1 MIGIIGAMH
10 EEINVIKQEMENI
23 EIEIVNGNTF
33 YIGLLNNKKVILVG
47 CGIGMVN
54 AAIVTTLLINEFK
67 VKKIYFS
74 GVAGSTSNKLKIGD
88 IVISTELQEY
98 LFDTTEFGYEMG
110 IIPRMEP
117 SIFKPREIL
126 EDAMNKLKGEKI
138 HFGKIVSGDKFVSN
152 ADEKIKIGENF
163 KALCV
168 DMESASVAHCSY
180 LLGVDFLI
188 IRSISDTLSDEST
201 MEFEK
206 FVNLAAENSKNIL
219 TKLI

>member
-1 MIGIIGAMH
+1 MIGIIGAMY
-10 EEINVIKQEMENI
+10 EEINVIMQEMKDV
-23 EIEIVNGNTF
+23 EIKTVSGNTF
-33 YIGLLNNKKVILVG
+33 YSGLLNNKKVILVG

-54 AAIVTTLLINEFK
+54 SAIITTLLVNEFK
-67 VKKIYFS
+67 VEKIYFS

-88 IVISTELQEY
+88 IVISTEVQEY
-98 LFDTTEFGYEMG
+98 LFDTTEFGYEIG
-110 IIPRMEP
+110 IIPRMET
-117 SIFKPREIL
+117 SIFKPKKML
-126 EDAMNKLKGEKI
+126 EDAMIKLEGEKI

-152 ADEKIKIGENF
+152 AEEKIKIGKDFN
-163 KALCV
+163 ALCV

-188 IRSISDTLSDEST
+188 IRSISDTLTDEST

-206 FVNLAAENSKNIL
+206 FVNLASENSKNII

>member
-110 IIPRMEP
+110 IIPRMET

-180 LLGVDFLI
+180 LLRVDFLI

>member
-98 LFDTTEFGYEMG
+98 LFDITEFGYEMG
-110 IIPRMEP
+110 IIPRMET

-201 MEFEK
+201 IEFDK

>member
-110 IIPRMEP
+110 IIPRMET